1 MDLTKVYKC
10 CRPFP
15 KSNKKCSSSK
25 RFLTEEMIQKLVA
38 MQCEV
43 PLNTSLKICG
53 SCRVSVYRF
62 NPQINNREDQPA
74 TSNVNQPLPSQDG
87 LEEIPSASSIVSASS
102 KNSDVPDYS
111 RIHNI
116 ELFNMGIPGISVS
129 QVSLKKLEQISYPQ
143 QKFKE
148 ITNGMRRSIFN
159 FPEEEDEAAV
169 REQKFKDYDEM
180 INQLKEKFSDAETTR
195 PEKFRILTVLP
206 KSWSV
211 QKMVTEFGI
220 NKTWRWKPKN
230 WLNKKEYCL
239 HQIANVDK
247 V

>member
-87 LEEIPSASSIVSASS
+87 LEE
-102 KNSDVPDYS
+102 NSDVPDYS

-116 ELFNMGIPGISVS
+116 ELFNMGISGISVS
-129 QVSLKKLEQISYPQ
+129 PVSLRKLEQIS
-143 QKFKE
+143 
-148 ITNGMRRSIFN
+148 
-159 FPEEEDEAAV
+159 
-169 REQKFKDYDEM
+169 
-180 INQLKEKFSDAETTR
+180 
-195 PEKFRILTVLP
+195 
-206 KSWSV
+206 
-211 QKMVTEFGI
+211 
-220 NKTWRWKPKN
+220 
-230 WLNKKEYCL
+230 
-239 HQIANVDK
+239 
-247 V
+247 

>member
-116 ELFNMGIPGISVS
+116 ELFNMGISGISVS
-129 QVSLKKLEQISYPQ
+129 PVSLRKLEQISYPQ

-159 FPEEEDEAAV
+159 FPAEED
-169 REQKFKDYDEM
+169 
-180 INQLKEKFSDAETTR
+180 
-195 PEKFRILTVLP
+195 
-206 KSWSV
+206 
-211 QKMVTEFGI
+211 
-220 NKTWRWKPKN
+220 
-230 WLNKKEYCL
+230 
-239 HQIANVDK
+239 
-247 V
+247 